1 MNAFELAEK
10 ITVNTQSSI
19 RIEGGKTVY
28 FDPIG
33 IGEQRKDADIVFI
46 THEHGD
52 HFEPASIRNI
62 SRKDTVFVFPESMK
76 EQASAEGFASEN
88 TVFMNPGEKT
98 TVREVPVVA
107 VPAYNLIK
115 PFHPKRR
122 GWLGYKILIDGVSVY
137 YSGDSDATKEMSAVK
152 CDIALLPIGG
162 KFTMNAKEAAK
173 AAGNIR
179 PAVCIPV
186 HYGSIVGKPEDE
198 KEFAAALPD
207 GIEMQKKLF

>member
-1 MNAFELAEK
+1 MNACELAEK

-19 RIEGGKTVY
+19 RIEGEKTVY
-28 FDPIG
+28 FDPIQ
-33 IGEQRKDADIVFI
+33 ISEKRNDADIVFI

-62 SRKDTVFVFPESMK
+62 SREDTVFVFPESMK
-76 EQASAEGFASEN
+76 EQASDAGFDTDR
-88 TVFMNPGEKT
+88 TVFMQPGGKT
-98 TVREVPVVA
+98 VVRDVPVVA

-115 PFHPKRR
+115 PFHPKRK

-137 YSGDSDATKEMSAVK
+137 YSGDSDATKEMAAVK
-152 CDIALLPIGG
+152 CGIALLPIGG

-173 AAGNIR
+173 AACSIR
-179 PAVCIPV
+179 PGVCIPV

-198 KEFAAALPD
+198 KEFAAGLPE
-207 GIEMQKKLF
+207 GTVMLGKLF